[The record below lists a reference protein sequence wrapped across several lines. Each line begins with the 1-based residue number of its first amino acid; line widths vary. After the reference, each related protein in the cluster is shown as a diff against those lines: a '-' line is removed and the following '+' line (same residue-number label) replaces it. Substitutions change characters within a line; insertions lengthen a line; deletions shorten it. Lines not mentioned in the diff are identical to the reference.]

1 MSYPD
6 SFHGS
11 AYLSAFPDNGA
22 LRDHFLS
29 TPPVDSTRP
38 LASRP
43 PTYRGC
49 SAGRRRRGVVRT
61 TPVADVVAIRR
72 GRRLRGGDLPPASMF
87 VNLELE
93 DDAYSAVP
101 CWSGGP
107 ARWAHVTVAVAYD
120 LHYAEIRPRMCNGGI
135 AKRTL
140 IVIAAAM
147 AHYADRDTGRNCRP
161 TNTQLHHDTGYDER
175 TIQRAHEC
183 LRLLGV
189 ATEVLR
195 GRQRTYTER
204 MASWRMGD
212 RHRGWASVWA
222 LHDDAQVNRVIHSV
236 SPHLE
241 RSPVTPDTSPRER
254 LVTTRGRHTGAR
266 HSGATRRR
274 ASHNRGRRL
283 AVAWRGDPHAPPWAH
298 RFTPASWAAML
309 AAPAAAGWTPRDL
322 NQLITDWLG
331 VGRRI
336 PDDPARPIGL
346 LGAILSWHGTDNL
359 ADRPAAAELAR
370 EAEELAAHQSRRAA
384 AAAAHAAH
392 LVARDQAR
400 AALQG
405 RGHAA
410 ARAEAARLARRAAQ
424 RRTAAAAADVAAL
437 DSAVRRARG
446 RGIMGV

>member
-1 MSYPD
+1 M
-6 SFHGS
+6 
-11 AYLSAFPDNGA
+11 
-22 LRDHFLS
+22 
-29 TPPVDSTRP
+29 
-38 LASRP
+38 
-43 PTYRGC
+43 
-49 SAGRRRRGVVRT
+49 
-61 TPVADVVAIRR
+61 VAIRR

-93 DDAYSAVP
+93 DDAYAGVP

-120 LHYAEIRPRMCNGGI
+120 LHYPEIRPRMCNGGI

-161 TNTQLHHDTGYDER
+161 TNTQLHHDTGYNER

-212 RHRGWASVWA
+212 HHRGWASVWV
-222 LHDDAQVNRVIHSV
+222 LHDNAQLNRAINSL
-236 SPHLE
+236 SPHPA
-241 RSPVTPDTSPRER
+241 RSQVTTTTSPGER
-254 LVTTRGRHTGAR
+254 LVTTRGRHQGAR
-266 HSGATRRR
+266 HSGAARRR
-274 ASHNRGRRL
+274 ASDPGGRRL
-283 AVAWRGDPHAPPWAH
+283 AVTWRADPHAPPWAH

-336 PDDPARPIGL
+336 PDSPARPIGL
-346 LGAILSWHGTDNL
+346 LGAILAWHGTDNL
-359 ADRPAAAELAR
+359 AERPAAADLAR
-370 EAEELAAHQSRRAA
+370 EAEELAAGQTRRAA
-384 AAAAHAAH
+384 VAAEHAAY
-392 LVARDQAR
+392 LAARDQGQ
-400 AALQG
+400 AALAGAG
-405 RGHAA
+405 RAA
-410 ARAEAARLARRAAQ
+410 ARAEAVRLSRRAAE
-424 RRTAAAAADVAAL
+424 RRTAAAAADAAAL
-437 DSAVRRARG
+437 DLAVRRARFSASRHDGCVDDDG
-446 RGIMGV
+446 RV